1 MTALSRFAM
10 AAALGSHLLAAE
22 ITGVVRDETTGEP
35 VAGAVVTL
43 EESGRAAVTGR
54 DGSYAIPDVPPGLH
68 HLSVRV
74 LGFQSRSLHVLV
86 PASGSLRVDLVLRA
100 DPIEVDAVVVRS
112 RVPIRG
118 MDVDG
123 RDLDPTRRV
132 SGAAIRNDPFTA
144 EPDVIEA
151 LVGGSVSGA
160 PESGG
165 GLHVRGG
172 DGDELGFLLDGIPV
186 FSPYHSGVRSGAWNA
201 DAVSG
206 VELRTDPAFPVDALS
221 GAVLVSTIDPGERF
235 RIGGHLSTSQIGFT
249 VNGPIAGDAGYL
261 VSGQAGYPGLIRPPD
276 EPSYLDG
283 SDHDLLAKLVLPL
296 GDGDLRLLAFDNR
309 NDVRTSSRPSEVE
322 DTPLEPGEPNV
333 YAWGGRSVGL
343 EWKGRARGWLT
354 PAIRAWRAAQDAS
367 FRWNGEES
375 GAVRVTSDREQ
386 LGMLASLQWRGTGRT
401 AEVGAGATRDQAAYM
416 VTADSAG
423 QGIAGEADELAVF
436 ASYAESIG
444 ERVELSA
451 SLRASHGDAG
461 GRLLPR
467 VGIRARLAAS
477 VSVFAEYARTA
488 QVIQSLR
495 NAESVVGRIF
505 PPELYAGGDD
515 TGIPVAV
522 ADYVALGMVAL
533 PRAGTRLELEA
544 YARALDDLAM
554 LDPEDGQ
561 PFASAEIRRGSGS
574 VLGAAAGLAIGSA
587 RYAVAGSAGVER
599 VELRAR
605 GERWTPG
612 YAASRSARIGA
623 IAFLTPTLS
632 IRAGWIGQFG
642 RRGSDAIGLLEW
654 ESCNLLDMGCEFA
667 GSPEEL
673 GELGARKLP
682 AYNRLD
688 VSIRKHWHFVIGRRE
703 GSIEAFATGSNLLGR
718 ANVLAYVVDPSSGGS
733 APVEMRPR
741 APLTLGLGWR
751 F

>member
-1 MTALSRFAM
+1 MSALSAFAV
-10 AAALGSHLLAAE
+10 AAVLGSRLLGAE
-22 ITGVVRDETTGEP
+22 ITGVVRDESTGEP

-43 EESGRAAVTGR
+43 EESGRAAVTAF
-54 DGSYAIPDVPPGLH
+54 DGSYSIPDVPPGPH

-151 LVGGSVSGA
+151 LIGGGVSGA

-201 DAVSG
+201 DAVAG
-206 VELRTDPAFPVDALS
+206 VELRTDPVLPVDALS
-221 GAVLVSTIDPGERF
+221 GAVLVSTIDPGATF
-235 RIGGHLSTSQIGFT
+235 RSGGHLSTSQIGLT
-249 VNGPIAGDAGYL
+249 VNGPFAGDAGYL
-261 VSGQAGYPGLIRPPD
+261 LTGQAGYPGLIRPPD

-283 SDHDLLAKLVLPL
+283 SDHDLLAKLVLPI
-296 GDGDLRLLAFDNR
+296 GGGDLRLLAFDNR
-309 NDVRTSSRPSEVE
+309 NEVRASSRPSEVD
-322 DTPLEPGEPNV
+322 DTPVEPGEPNV
-333 YAWGGRSVGL
+333 YAWRGRSLGLVWNGGAVG
-343 EWKGRARGWLT
+343 RLT
-354 PAIRAWRAAQDAS
+354 PSIRLWRAAQEAS

-375 GAVRVTSDREQ
+375 GATRVTSDREQ
-386 LGMLASLQWRGTGRT
+386 YGLLASLQWKRKARA
-401 AEVGAGATRDQAAYM
+401 AEVGILATRDEAAYA
-416 VTADSAG
+416 VVADSGG
-423 QGIAGEADELAVF
+423 QGIAGDADEMAMF
-436 ASYAESIG
+436 ATYAESIG
-444 ERVELSA
+444 ERIELSA
-451 SLRASHGDAG
+451 SIRASRGDAG
-461 GRLLPR
+461 SRLLPH
-467 VGIRARLAAS
+467 VGIRARLAES
-477 VSVFAEYARTA
+477 VSIFAEYARTA
-488 QVIQSLR
+488 QAVQSLR

-505 PPELYAGGDD
+505 PPELYAGGRDS
-515 TGIPVAV
+515 GIPVAV

-533 PRAGTRLELEA
+533 PRAGTRVELEA
-544 YARALDDLAM
+544 YARSLDHLAM

-561 PFASAEIRRGSGS
+561 PFASATIRRGSGS
-574 VLGAAAGLAIGSA
+574 ALGAAVGLSIGSA
-587 RYAVAGSAGVER
+587 RYAVTGSAGVER
-599 VELRAR
+599 VELRTG

-623 IAFLTPTLS
+623 IAFPTPTLS
-632 IRAGWIGQFG
+632 IRVGWIGQFG

-682 AYNRLD
+682 PYNRLD
-688 VSIRKHWHFVIGRRE
+688 LSIRKHWHFVLGRRE

-718 ANVLAYVVDPSSGGS
+718 ANVLAYQVDPASGLS
-733 APVEMRPR
+733 APIEMRPR

>member
-1 MTALSRFAM
+1 MTTLPRFAV
-10 AAALGSHLLAAE
+10 AAVLGSRLLAAE
-22 ITGVVRDETTGEP
+22 ITGVVRDESTGEP
-35 VAGAVVTL
+35 VAGAVVML
-43 EESGRAAVTGR
+43 EESGCTAVTGA
-54 DGSYAIPDVPPGLH
+54 DGSYAIPEVPPGPH
-68 HLSVRV
+68 HLVVSL

-151 LVGGSVSGA
+151 LIGGSISAA

-201 DAVSG
+201 DAISG
-206 VELRTDPAFPVDALS
+206 VELRTDPALPIDALS
-221 GAVLVSTIDPGERF
+221 GAVLVSTIDPGDRL
-235 RIGGHLSTSQIGFT
+235 RTGGHLSTSQIGLI
-249 VNGPIAGDAGYL
+249 VNGPVAGQADFL
-261 VSGQAGYPGLIRPPD
+261 LTGQAGYPGLIRPPD

-283 SDHDLLAKLVLPL
+283 SDHDLLAKLVVPI
-296 GDGDLRLLAFDNR
+296 GGGDLRLLAFDNR
-309 NDVRTSSRPSEVE
+309 NEVRASSRPSEVG

-333 YAWGGRSVGL
+333 YAWRGRSVGL
-343 EWKGRARGWLT
+343 SWNGEDRELT
-354 PAIRAWRAAQDAS
+354 PYIRAWRAAQEAS

-375 GAVRVTSDREQ
+375 GRVRVTSDREQ
-386 LGMLASLQWRGTGRT
+386 YGLRASLLWKGTGRV
-401 AEVGAGATRDQAAYM
+401 AEVGISTTRDEAAYA
-416 VTADSAG
+416 VAADSG
-423 QGIAGEADELAVF
+423 DQGIGGDMDELAMF
-436 ASYAESIG
+436 ASYADSIG
-444 ERVELSA
+444 KRVELSA
-451 SLRASHGDAG
+451 SLRASRGEAG
-461 GRLLPR
+461 ARLLPR
-467 VGIRARLAAS
+467 VGIRARLAES

-488 QVIQSLR
+488 QAVQSLR

-505 PPELYAGGDD
+505 PPELYAGGNGTD
-515 TGIPVAV
+515 IPVAV

-554 LDPEDGQ
+554 LDPRDGQ
-561 PFASAEIRRGSGS
+561 PFARAPLRRGSGS
-574 VLGAAAGLAIGSA
+574 VQGVAAGLAIASA
-587 RYAVAGSAGVER
+587 RYAVTGSGGVER
-599 VELRAR
+599 VELRAG

-623 IAFLTPTLS
+623 IVFPTPTLS
-632 IRAGWIGQFG
+632 IRIGWIGQFG

-688 VSIRKHWHFVIGRRE
+688 LSIRKHWHFVLGRRE
-703 GSIEAFATGSNLLGR
+703 GSVEAFATGSNLLGR
-718 ANVLAYVVDPSSGGS
+718 ANVLTFVVDPGSGES
-733 APVEMRPR
+733 APIEMRPR

>member
-1 MTALSRFAM
+1 MSALSAV
-10 AAALGSHLLAAE
+10 AVVAVLGARLVAAE
-22 ITGVVRDETTGEP
+22 ITGVVRDELTGEP
-35 VAGAVVTL
+35 VAGAIVTL
-43 EESGRAAVTGR
+43 EESGRAAVTGL
-54 DGSYAIPDVPPGLH
+54 DGSYAIADVPPGPH

-112 RVPIRG
+112 HVPIRG

-151 LVGGSVSGA
+151 LIGGSVSGA

-186 FSPYHSGVRSGAWNA
+186 FSPYHSGMRSGAWNA

-206 VELRTDPAFPVDALS
+206 VELSTDPALPVGALS
-221 GAVLVSTIDPGERF
+221 GAVLVSTIDPGDWLRT
-235 RIGGHLSTSQIGFT
+235 GGHLSTSQIGLT
-249 VNGPIAGDAGYL
+249 VNGPLAGEAGY
-261 VSGQAGYPGLIRPPD
+261 VISGQAGYPGLVRPPD

-283 SDHDLLAKLVLPL
+283 TDRDLLAKLVLPL
-296 GDGDLRLLAFDNR
+296 GGGDVRLLAFENR
-309 NDVRTSSRPSEVE
+309 NEVRASSRPSEVK
-322 DTPLEPGEPNV
+322 DTPLEPGVENV
-333 YAWGGRSVGL
+333 YAWRGRSVGL
-343 EWKGRARGWLT
+343 VWSGGTRGRLT
-354 PAIRAWRAAQDAS
+354 PSVRAWHAAQEAS

-375 GAVRVTSDREQ
+375 GEIRVGSDREQ
-386 LGMLASLQWRGTGRT
+386 YGLVASLQWKGTGST
-401 AEVGAGATRDQAAYM
+401 AEVGLLMTRDEAAYA
-416 VTADSAG
+416 VAADSVDR
-423 QGIAGEADELAVF
+423 GIAGDADELALF

-451 SLRASHGDAG
+451 SLRASRGDAG
-461 GRLLPR
+461 ARLLPR
-467 VGIRARLAAS
+467 VGIRTRLAES

-488 QVIQSLR
+488 QAVQSLR

-505 PPELYAGGDD
+505 PPELYAGGED

-522 ADYVALGMVAL
+522 ADYVTIGVVAL
-533 PRAGTRLELEA
+533 PRAGTRVELEG
-544 YARALDDLAM
+544 YARALDDLAL
-554 LDPEDGQ
+554 LDPDDGQ
-561 PFASAEIRRGSGS
+561 PFASATIRRGSGS
-574 VLGAAAGLAIGSA
+574 VLGLAVGLAIGSA
-587 RYAVAGSAGVER
+587 RYAVTGSAGVER
-599 VELRAR
+599 VELRAG

-612 YAASRSARIGA
+612 YAAGRTARIGA
-623 IAFLTPTLS
+623 TLFPTPTLS
-632 IRAGWIGQFG
+632 IRVGWIGQFG

-673 GELGARKLP
+673 GELGGRKLP

-688 VSIRKHWHFVIGRRE
+688 LSIRKHWHFVIAGRE
-703 GSIEAFATGSNLLGR
+703 GSLEAFATGSNLLGR
-718 ANVLAYVVDPSSGGS
+718 ANVLTYVVDPATDES
-733 APVEMRPR
+733 APIEMRPR
-741 APLTLGLGWR
+741 APLTLGFGWR